1 MLLSSKETPSGQLE
15 AAKKDVAELQKLLGQ
30 KILNDLYERAV
41 VNLDE
46 NKRLE
51 NKNVPPTI
59 EAVKAIRTDNKLF
72 VTGRRTGPLIGAKSD
87 ANAIKEKQDTNG
99 IFDDEISV
107 EDIEVRDVNNE
118 FFDGTNSYSELNQRV
133 SNIKSPLN
141 SKIDEF
147 NSVIQVEY
155 HAQQITAVADV
166 FRGSPRNHHQAKND
180 HVKGEMKSRLE

>member
-1 MLLSSKETPSGQLE
+1 
-15 AAKKDVAELQKLLGQ
+15 
-30 KILNDLYERAV
+30 
-41 VNLDE
+41 LDE

-107 EDIEVRDVNNE
+107 EDIEVLDVNNE
-118 FFDGTNSYSELNQRV
+118 FFDGTNSYSELNQR
-133 SNIKSPLN
+133 
-141 SKIDEF
+141 F
-147 NSVIQVEY
+147 
-155 HAQQITAVADV
+155 
-166 FRGSPRNHHQAKND
+166 
-180 HVKGEMKSRLE
+180 